1 MAIALTNKPLT
12 RTEKRAIEQGPKLL
26 KKARQDRRKKQ
37 QNKNLDEVTEW
48 AYFESVFLG
57 A

>member
-1 MAIALTNKPLT
+1 MAIDLTNKPLT
-12 RTEKRAIEQGPKLL
+12 RTEKAALEQAPKLL
-26 KKARQDRRKKQ
+26 KKARQERKAKQ
-37 QNKNLDEVTEW
+37 QRINLAEVTEW

>member
-1 MAIALTNKPLT
+1 MAIDLTNKPLT
-12 RTEKRAIEQGPKLL
+12 RTEKAALEQAPKLL

-48 AYFESVFLG
+48 ADFESVFLG

>member
-1 MAIALTNKPLT
+1 MAIDLTNKPLT

-26 KKARQDRRKKQ
+26 KKARQDRRKTQ
-37 QNKNLDEVTEW
+37 QIINLDEVNEW
-48 AYFESVFLG
+48 SYFESVFLG